1 MGSGK
6 GRVVVAMSGGVDS
19 STAAYLL
26 LREGYE
32 VLGVSLDLYDFSNYI
47 EGRAGTCCSLDD
59 IYDARAVADH
69 LGIPHYVFN
78 YRDIFD
84 GEVIENFIGEYSS
97 GRTPNPCIIC
107 NDVIKFQVLL
117 SRVKAIGSDYIA
129 TGHFAMITSGG
140 DGEYSLHKGID
151 GKKDQSYFLYRLNQ
165 ETLPYLLFPCGGYT
179 KGEVRAIADEAGLP
193 VKDKGESQEICFITE
208 NSYRDFLKKRGIQ
221 DKSGE
226 IVSVDGRILG
236 EHRGIHGYTVGQRK
250 GIGVS
255 VGEPVYV
262 VYIDPGKNRVVVGP
276 EEYLFSK
283 GALASSLTFVCSFD
297 TGVSFRANAKVRYRA
312 KEVPADVYM
321 EKEGIKVLFDEQVK
335 SVTPGQSLVLYDGN
349 RVLGGGIIERAI
361 GAYD

>member
-1 MGSGK
+1 
-6 GRVVVAMSGGVDS
+6 
-19 STAAYLL
+19 
-26 LREGYE
+26 
-32 VLGVSLDLYDFSNYI
+32 
-47 EGRAGTCCSLDD
+47 
-59 IYDARAVADH
+59 
-69 LGIPHYVFN
+69 
-78 YRDIFD
+78 
-84 GEVIENFIGEYSS
+84 
-97 GRTPNPCIIC
+97 
-107 NDVIKFQVLL
+107 VIKFQVLL